1 MNLRRSL
8 VLITS
13 CALAWSASARPKV
26 AADYYTRYT
35 GFAIP
40 AEPRLP
46 ARETHPSLWFR
57 TADLPALKARLN
69 ADDFM
74 RTRWAAVLHRADL
87 TVSPPPAPVAGDE
100 TKRIHEYYGAM
111 SMAARAHALVALLVD
126 DPAAQAAHRQ
136 RAIELLSRAYDG
148 PIFDLD
154 SSVQGSPVDEIYR
167 AAWLQN
173 YAHAYDCVQPSLTPE
188 QDKVIRARL
197 AREAQCVYDNLYV
210 WSPKSPHNHLSKPA
224 WGLGSM
230 ALTLSAEP
238 QALAWLGRAIEATNR
253 NTRYF
258 FSGDGIYREG
268 SHYLIFSLTNF
279 LPFLYHYRNVSGVDG
294 FTAFQPVFEAMVE
307 ARNSRGW
314 LPNIADSY
322 LRPTPTHLAAVAYRD
337 ASTALSSTAKL
348 GAVLQWSYES
358 ADLAPFEK
366 ERADSG
372 FNYTGASWDY
382 PLEIDE
388 LLTHDPTIVPTPP
401 DADPN
406 VFLTGGQ
413 TYFRDAWV
421 SHGANQRYLLFHG
434 VANGDNH
441 EHDDHLS
448 FILEAA
454 DQMMCSDSG
463 YSRGTYTGGERMQ
476 WYVTA
481 AAHNTL
487 TLDNQPATDAAPS
500 QTPPSLFRVNRPGL
514 VGEEKQ
520 AFFGKNGDWKRAIFW
535 VAGDYY
541 IVSDRV
547 NATHTGR
554 IASYL
559 HGGRGQLTIDGAR
572 RSWSYQDDRYGRT
585 AVLHSWIA
593 APQATIAEKSGELT
607 YIKGDYAAFPYL
619 ETSRTAQHTA
629 WLTLLQPRPAGG
641 KPFEVRD
648 ESRGDVSALTITT
661 PDHACLVAAQP
672 VGGKPITVGDV
683 ETDGAFALVRR
694 DLSGRVL
701 AFSVLEATTLK
712 VGGRE
717 IWHSA
722 RPTNAGGVANSG
734 ASEARGASVSPP
746 ATAAASHQKSAN
758 AAPAKAPGATKAGAK
773 KSAATEK
780 TLTALPGAEAFV
792 YRALEPDALR
802 LFVFKPKGW
811 SPTDRRPALVFF
823 FGGGW
828 THGGPDHAAGW
839 ARYAASVGFVGIAP
853 DYRTKNRFGT
863 SPLASVA
870 DGRAALRWVEDHAEE
885 LGLDPTKIVVGG
897 SSAGGHVALWTAITH
912 TPPGSDPAEAPTIKP
927 RALILMSAV
936 SDTAP
941 DGLGYTPKRF
951 GEDAVALSPVDQLD
965 AQMPPMIVFHG
976 NADHTVPYAQAE
988 ALHAKLVGAGN
999 TCQLVTVPGGDHNFS
1014 SQLPEWK
1021 DKARTLIRGF
1031 LQEQKLLPEGP
1042 SHQR

>member
-1 MNLRRSL
+1 MNLRQT
-8 VLITS
+8 VLLIS
-13 CALAWSASARPKV
+13 CCLLACVASARPKV
-26 AADYYTRYT
+26 PADFYTRYT

-40 AEPRLP
+40 AEPSLP
-46 ARETHPSLWFR
+46 AHETHPSLWFK
-57 TADLPALKARLN
+57 AGDLPALKARLN

-74 RTRWAAVLHRADL
+74 RTRWTAVLHRADL
-87 TVSPPPAPVAGDE
+87 ADAPPVAPTAADD
-100 TKRIHEYYGAM
+100 KKAIHQYYGAM
-111 SMAARAHALVALLVD
+111 SMAARAHALVALLLD

-154 SSVQGSPVDEIYR
+154 SKAQGSAVDEIYR

-188 QDKVIRARL
+188 QDQVIRARL
-197 AREAQCVYDNLYV
+197 AREAQCVYDNLYL

-230 ALTLSAEP
+230 ALAMSADP
-238 QALAWLGRAIEATNR
+238 SARAWLGRAIEAANR

-322 LRPTPTHLAAVAYRD
+322 LRPTPTHLAAAAYRD
-337 ASTALSSTAKL
+337 ASTTLSSTAKL
-348 GAVLQWSYES
+348 GSVLQWSYAS
-358 ADLAPFEK
+358 ADLAPFET
-366 ERADSG
+366 ERAESG

-388 LLTHDPTIVPTPP
+388 LLTHDPAIVATPP
-401 DADPN
+401 DAAPN

-413 TYFRDAWV
+413 SYFRDAWV
-421 SHGANQRYLLFHG
+421 SRGAAQRYLLFHG

-448 FILEAA
+448 FILQAA

-463 YSRGTYTGGERMQ
+463 YSRGTYTGGERTN

-481 AAHNTL
+481 PAHNTI
-487 TLDNQPATDAAPS
+487 TFDGRPAGDAAPS
-500 QTPPSLFRVNRPGL
+500 QTPPSLFRVDQPGL
-514 VGEEKQ
+514 AGEAKL
-520 AFFGKNGDWKRAIFW
+520 AFFGSAGDWRRAIFW

-541 IVSDRV
+541 VISDRV
-547 NATHTGR
+547 KATRAGR

-559 HGGRGQLTIDGAR
+559 HGGRGQLTTAGAR
-572 RSWSYQDDRYGRT
+572 RTWTYDDDRYGHA
-585 AVLHSWIA
+585 AVLHTWIA
-593 APQATIAEKSGELT
+593 APQAAIAEKSGELT

-619 ETSRTAQHTA
+619 ETSRAAPRAA

-641 KPFEVRD
+641 KPFEVQD
-648 ESRGDVSALTITT
+648 ESTGDLSALNITT
-661 PDHACLVAAQP
+661 PDHRCLVVAQP
-672 VGGKPITVGDV
+672 ERGATLRVADV
-683 ETDGAFALVRR
+683 ETDGTFALVRR

-701 AFSVLEATTLK
+701 AFSVLDATTLK
-712 VGGRE
+712 VAGRE
-717 IWHSA
+717 IWRAA
-722 RPTNAGGVANSG
+722 RPTNAAAIATDRAATTVA
-734 ASEARGASVSPP
+734 P
-746 ATAAASHQKSAN
+746 AAASVV
-758 AAPAKAPGATKAGAK
+758 APAKTSPVNKPAAK
-773 KSAATEK
+773 KPTAAET
-780 TLTALPGAEAFV
+780 TLTSLPGAEAFI
-792 YRALEPDALR
+792 YRPTDPEPLR

-811 SPTDRRPALVFF
+811 SANDRRPALVFF

-828 THGGPDHAAGW
+828 TKGGPDHAAGW
-839 ARYAASVGFVGIAP
+839 ARYAASLGFVGIAP

-870 DGRAALRWVEDHAEE
+870 DGRAALRWVEDHAGE

-897 SSAGGHVALWTAITH
+897 SSAGGHVALWTAIAP
-912 TPPGSDPAEAPTIKP
+912 TPPGSDPAEAPAIKP
-927 RALILMSAV
+927 CALVLLSAV
-936 SDTAP
+936 SDTSP
-941 DGLGYTPKRF
+941 EKGYTPKRF
-951 GEDAVALSPVDQLD
+951 GADATALSPVDQLD

-976 NADHTVPYAQAE
+976 AADRTVPYAQAE
-988 ALHAKLVGAGN
+988 ALHAKLVATGN
-999 TCQLVTVPGGDHNFS
+999 ACELVTVPGGDHNFS

-1021 DKARTLIRGF
+1021 NKSRTMIRAF
-1031 LQEQKLLPEGP
+1031 LQKLRLV
-1042 SHQR
+1042 R